1 MKRTFALVF
10 AFFVGGCGSTG
21 DTNDAGLDGGG
32 SDGPTFSDT
41 GTPQNGCSADLRS
54 IVDSSGNVVTTCPV
68 DQGCSNGQCIDACA
82 AAAASHGTL
91 GCDFWIP
98 TPITYDVESGQK
110 QPCFAMFVA
119 NTWPKPASLNVTRGT
134 TTYDATLFGHVPDST
149 KPPAQWPAVTAQGVP
164 IDDVAVLYLSS
175 DPNSVFVE
183 DTSVNLACPSPTA
196 TTATEFAGTGIG
208 TAFHVTTNVPVTA
221 YDIFPFGGAYS
232 HFPAAELVY
241 PSSAWGL
248 NYVVLATPVGTSAS
262 QRLKFAHIVASS
274 NGTNVTFE
282 PVVALAGGGTLSAV
296 AASTSTTFTLDAGD
310 YAQWE
315 TTPTENDLSGSI
327 VLANKPVSVV
337 AGSEF
342 FRLQPVD
349 EPGGEGTHAQI
360 APAGALGFDYAVA
373 PYATR
378 RADLQEES
386 ISYRI
391 VGAVTGTSLAF
402 DPPVGGAPSK
412 VDQSQV
418 ADFTATGAFRVKSQD
433 KDHPFAIAQMMSTGN
448 VVPAFRTDC
457 ATIQY
462 QSFPKTCGD
471 EDFVPLLPTAQFLS
485 KYVFFTDPTYST
497 TTLEIVRVKG
507 AGGFQDV
514 TIDCLGTIGG
524 WQPIGT
530 SGELEFARPDL
541 VRAANGIGTCKNGR
555 HVAQSAGSFGVIVY
569 GLDTYSSYG
578 YPAGGNAATLSGV
591 IVQPK

>member
-1 MKRTFALVF
+1 VIKHVAL
-10 AFFVGGCGSTG
+10 AFFVIGCGSSG
-21 DTNDAGLDGGG
+21 NGSDAGVDAGGT
-32 SDGPTFSDT
+32 DGPTFNDVT
-41 GTPQNGCSADLRS
+41 TQNGCSADLRS
-54 IVDSSGNVVTTCPV
+54 IVDSSGNLVTTCPP
-68 DQGCSNGQCIDACA
+68 DQGCSNGTCIDACA

-119 NTWPKPASLNVTRGT
+119 NTWAKPATLSVTRGT
-134 TTYDATLFGHVPDST
+134 TTYDATQFGHVPDAT
-149 KPPAQWPAVTAQGVP
+149 KPPAQWPALVAQGVP
-164 IDDVAVLYLSS
+164 VDDVAVLYLSS
-175 DPNSVFVE
+175 DPNALFVE
-183 DTSVNLACPSPTA
+183 DNSVNLSCPSPTA
-196 TTATEFAGTGIG
+196 TTATELAGTGIG

-248 NYVVLATPVGTSAS
+248 NYVVLATPIGTSAI
-262 QRLKFAHIVASS
+262 QRLKFAHIVAVQ
-274 NGTNVTFE
+274 NGTSVSFE
-282 PVVALAGGGTLSAV
+282 PSVALAGGGILSAV
-296 AASTSTTFTLDAGD
+296 AANTSTTFTLNAGE

-315 TTPTENDLSGSI
+315 TTPASNDLSGSI

-360 APAGALGFDYAVA
+360 APVSALGFDYAVA

-386 ISYRI
+386 IAYHI
-391 VGAVTGTSLAF
+391 VGAVAGTTLTY
-402 DPPVGGAPSK
+402 DPPVSGAPTTLG
-412 VDQSQV
+412 QSQV
-418 ADFTATGAFRVKSQD
+418 ADFQATGAFRIRSQD
-433 KDHPFAIAQMMSTGN
+433 KDHPFALAQMMSTGN
-448 VVPAFRTDC
+448 VPPAFRTDC
-457 ATIQY
+457 GTIQY
-462 QSFPKTCGD
+462 QTQPKTCGD

-497 TTLEIVRVKG
+497 TTLEVIRTKT
-507 AGGFQDV
+507 ASGFQDV
-514 TIDCLGTIGG
+514 TLDCLGVITG
-524 WQPIGT
+524 WQPLGT

-541 VRAANGIGTCKNGR
+541 VRAAASIGTCKNGR
-555 HVAQSAGSFGVIVY
+555 HVASSNGNFGLIVY

-578 YPAGGNAATLSGV
+578 YPAGGNAAPLSGV
-591 IVQPK
+591 VVQPK

>member
-1 MKRTFALVF
+1 MRIALAVF
-10 AFFVGGCGSTG
+10 ASSFLVGGCGSSG
-21 DTNDAGLDGGG
+21 NGSDAGLDGGS
-32 SDGPTFSDT
+32 SDGPIFSDT
-41 GTPQNGCSADLRS
+41 GSQNGCSADLRS
-54 IVDSSGNVVTTCPV
+54 IIDSSGNVVTTCPP

-91 GCDFWIP
+91 GCDFWVP
-98 TPITYDVESGQK
+98 TPITYDVEGGQK

-119 NTWPKPASLNVTRGT
+119 NTWAKPASLSVTRGA
-134 TTYDATLFGHVPDST
+134 TTYDATQFGHVPDST
-149 KPPAQWPAVTAQGVP
+149 KPPAQWPAVTTQGVP

-175 DPNSVFVE
+175 DPNAVFVE
-183 DTSVNLACPSPTA
+183 DTSVNLACPSATA
-196 TTATEFAGTGIG
+196 TTATELAGTGVG

-221 YDIFPFGGAYS
+221 YDIFPFGGAFS

-262 QRLKFAHIVASS
+262 QRLKFAHIVASA
-274 NGTNVTFE
+274 NGTNVTFQ
-282 PVVALAGGGTLSAV
+282 PVVALAGGGPLAAV
-296 AASTSTTFTLDAGD
+296 ASNTSTTFTLNAGE

-315 TTPTENDLSGSI
+315 TTPASNDLSGSI

-342 FRLQPVD
+342 FRLQPQD

-360 APAGALGFDYAVA
+360 APVGALGFDYAVA

-378 RADLQEES
+378 RADLQEEP

-391 VGAVTGTSLAF
+391 VGAVTGTTLAF
-402 DPPVGGAPSK
+402 DPPVTGAPSK

-418 ADFTATGAFRVKSQD
+418 ADFIATGAFRVKSQD
-433 KDHPFAIAQMMSTGN
+433 KDHPFAIAQVMSTGN
-448 VVPAFRTDC
+448 VPPAFRTDC

-462 QSFPKTCGD
+462 QNQLETCGD

-497 TTLEIVRVKG
+497 TTLEVVRVKG
-507 AGGFQDV
+507 SSGFQDV
-514 TIDCLGTIGG
+514 TIDCLGTLTG
-524 WQPIGT
+524 WQPIGA
-530 SGELEFARPDL
+530 SGELEFTRPDL
-541 VRAANGIGTCKNGR
+541 VRAANGIGSCKNGR
-555 HVAQSAGSFGVIVY
+555 HVAQSTGSFGVIVY

-578 YPAGGNAATLSGV
+578 YPAGGNAATLSGIV
-591 IVQPK
+591 VQPK